1 MFVFLL
7 NRFPDFTFIGDT
19 NIARTAAV
27 ATRYT
32 DASLKGIIADVHFL
46 SLTDYL
52 VCTFSSQV
60 SLIFAT
66 EKELRVYPKCS
77 YQAHSMSE
85 I

>member
-1 MFVFLL
+1 M
-7 NRFPDFTFIGDT
+7 NRFPDYSFIGDS

-46 SLTDYL
+46 SLSDYV

-60 SLIFAT
+60 RLDV
-66 EKELRVYPKCS
+66 L
-77 YQAHSMSE
+77 
-85 I
+85 